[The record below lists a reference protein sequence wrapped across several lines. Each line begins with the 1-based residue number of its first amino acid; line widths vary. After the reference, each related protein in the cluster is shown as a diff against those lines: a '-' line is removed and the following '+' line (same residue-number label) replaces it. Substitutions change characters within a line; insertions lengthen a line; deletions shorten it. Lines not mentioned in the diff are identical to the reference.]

1 MSPSSRY
8 TKFPGQRRP
17 VQGAVSMF
25 RNYPTSRTLYAF
37 VSLVKIF
44 AFVRNRDAKPKKNQT
59 LEFFPI
65 PWQEF
70 PGEALE
76 QRHLGYR
83 WT

>member
-1 MSPSSRY
+1 VNRTTRNQRIVSLVERY

-44 AFVRNRDAKPKKNQT
+44 AFVRNRDAKPKK
-59 LEFFPI
+59 PDS
-65 PWQEF
+65 
-70 PGEALE
+70 
-76 QRHLGYR
+76 
-83 WT
+83 